1 MRVFRTKIIRF
12 RSQKSAALAGEW
24 GALTRVSAYVADTI
38 ESAMAQVP
46 PFTNVDPQTAAIL
59 GAAYDEA
66 LARLLDQP
74 DVVREL
80 VARRLV
86 ALATR
91 GERNIYKLCDE
102 ALIAE
107 GFLN

>member
-1 MRVFRTKIIRF
+1 MQWLRF
-12 RSQKSAALAGEW
+12 LRLQILI
-24 GALTRVSAYVADTI
+24 LRR
-38 ESAMAQVP
+38 
-46 PFTNVDPQTAAIL
+46 PQFL

-66 LARLLDQP
+66 LARLLDRP

-80 VARRLV
+80 VAKHLV

-91 GERNIYKLCDE
+91 GKRNIHKLCDE

-107 GFLN
+107 GF

>member
-1 MRVFRTKIIRF
+1 
-12 RSQKSAALAGEW
+12 
-24 GALTRVSAYVADTI
+24 
-38 ESAMAQVP
+38 MAQVP
-46 PFTNVDPQTAAIL
+46 PFANFDPETAAIL
-59 GAAYDEA
+59 GAAYEA

-80 VARRLV
+80 VAKRVV

-91 GERNIYKLCDE
+91 GERNIRRLCDE

-107 GFLN
+107 GFLH

>member
-1 MRVFRTKIIRF
+1 MQRQ
-12 RSQKSAALAGEW
+12 SGDW
-24 GALTRVSAYVADTI
+24 ALTFVLMPKDAS
-38 ESAMAQVP
+38 ESTMAQVP
-46 PFTNVDPQTAAIL
+46 PFANFDPETAAIL

-74 DVVREL
+74 DVVRKL
-80 VARRLV
+80 VAKRLV

-91 GERNIYKLCDE
+91 GERNIHRLCDE

>member
-1 MRVFRTKIIRF
+1 V
-12 RSQKSAALAGEW
+12 
-24 GALTRVSAYVADTI
+24 GALTRVSAYVADTS
-38 ESAMAQVP
+38 ESA
-46 PFTNVDPQTAAIL
+46 PFANFDPETAAIL

>member
-1 MRVFRTKIIRF
+1 
-12 RSQKSAALAGEW
+12 
-24 GALTRVSAYVADTI
+24 
-38 ESAMAQVP
+38 MAQVP

-66 LARLLDQP
+66 LARLPDQP
-74 DVVREL
+74 DVVLEHI
-80 VARRLV
+80 AERLI
-86 ALATR
+86 ALAAR
-91 GERNIYKLCDE
+91 GERNPRRLCDE

>member
-1 MRVFRTKIIRF
+1 MIAGISDKIIRF
-12 RSQKSAALAGEW
+12 RSQKGAALVRGL
-24 GALTRVSAYVADTI
+24 GSDVSAYVADTI

-80 VARRLV
+80 VAKRLV

-91 GERNIYKLCDE
+91 GERNIHRLCDE

>member
-1 MRVFRTKIIRF
+1 MIAGISDKIIRF
-12 RSQKSAALAGEW
+12 RSEKGAALVRGL
-24 GALTRVSAYVADTI
+24 GSDVVLMPKDVS

-46 PFTNVDPQTAAIL
+46 PFANFDPETAAIL

-74 DVVREL
+74 DVVRKL
-80 VARRLV
+80 VAKRLV

-91 GERNIYKLCDE
+91 GERNIHRLCDE

>member
-1 MRVFRTKIIRF
+1 
-12 RSQKSAALAGEW
+12 
-24 GALTRVSAYVADTI
+24 
-38 ESAMAQVP
+38 MAQVP
-46 PFTNVDPQTAAIL
+46 PFTNLDAETAATL
-59 GAAYDEA
+59 SAAYDEA
-66 LARLLDQP
+66 VARLLDQP

-91 GERNIYKLCDE
+91 GERNIHKLCDE
-102 ALIAE
+102 ALIGE

>member
-1 MRVFRTKIIRF
+1 M
-12 RSQKSAALAGEW
+12 

>member
-1 MRVFRTKIIRF
+1 MIAGISDKIIRF
-12 RSQKSAALAGEW
+12 RSQKGAALVRGL
-24 GALTRVSAYVADTI
+24 GSDVSAYAEDVS

-46 PFTNVDPQTAAIL
+46 PFANFDPETAAIL
-59 GAAYDEA
+59 GAAYDET

-80 VARRLV
+80 VAKRLV

-91 GERNIYKLCDE
+91 GERNIHRLCDE

-107 GFLN
+107 GFLH